1 MVNNVSMPSGDK
13 VIIKVAILS
22 EIFNVAISNF

>member
-1 MVNNVSMPSGDK
+1 VSMPSGDK
-13 VIIKVAILS
+13 VIIKVAILG